1 MSSLIENLKEKTE
14 KILDLELLE
23 NKMNRIHGVREIIR
37 KGLKEL
43 EILRIKK
50 IKKLGE
56 IEIELKRKSKK
67 E

>member
-14 KILDLELLE
+14 KILELELE
-23 NKMNRIHGVREIIR
+23 NKINRIHGVREIIR

-56 IEIELKRKSKK
+56 IKKELKRKNKK

>member
-14 KILDLELLE
+14 KILELELE
-23 NKMNRIHGVREIIR
+23 NKINRIHGVREIIR

-56 IEIELKRKSKK
+56 IEIELKRKNKK